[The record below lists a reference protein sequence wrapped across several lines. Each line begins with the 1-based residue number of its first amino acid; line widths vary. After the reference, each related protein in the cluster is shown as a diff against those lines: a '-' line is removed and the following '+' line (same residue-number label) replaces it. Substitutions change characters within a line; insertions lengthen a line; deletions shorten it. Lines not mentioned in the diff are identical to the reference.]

1 MKLIITKHA
10 FERYCERV
18 ATCQDDFYHFQNQLR
33 KVPRKD
39 LCFLEW
45 EGKPA
50 VYFDQTYWRYVRDE
64 RTNTIILIT
73 CLGILEYISIH
84 KWANYVIAKN
94 SRAAKKLKKSIRRK
108 EMQHE
113 SPCVV

>member
-10 FERYCERV
+10 FERYCERA

-45 EGKPA
+45 KGKPA
-50 VYFDQTYWRYVRDE
+50 VYFDQTYWRYVRNE

-84 KWANYVIAKN
+84 KWANYVTAKN

-113 SPCVV
+113 STCVV

>member
-10 FERYCERV
+10 FERYCERAV
-18 ATCQDDFYHFQNQLR
+18 TCQDDFNRFQNQLS

-45 EGKPA
+45 QGKPA

-64 RTNTIILIT
+64 KSNTITLVT
-73 CLGILEYISIH
+73 CLGMLEYISNL
-84 KWANYVIAKN
+84 KWANHVT
-94 SRAAKKLKKSIRRK
+94 AKKKPRSK
-108 EMQHE
+108 EVNE
-113 SPCVV
+113 IDSEKGDAR